1 MSNVRRHQLE
11 LPVAPAALLFA
22 LVPTLALAGLAY
34 WRFVLRR
41 SFSSFSVVA
50 LGIGLALAALVVA
63 VGSTYAF
70 KPLWPLRASNWL
82 VVAPL
87 VTYLAVIAF
96 VGVKDKLSF
105 VPLCIVAV
113 VGFAPLYL
121 IGFYAWL
128 LAACSFGDCL

>member
-1 MSNVRRHQLE
+1 ME

-22 LVPTLALAGLAY
+22 LVPTFALAGLAY

-41 SFSSFSVVA
+41 SFSSPSVVA
-50 LGIGLALAALVVA
+50 FAVGLALAALVIA

-70 KPLWPLRASNWL
+70 KPLWPLRASDWL

-87 VTYLAVIAF
+87 ATYFAAIAF
-96 VGVKDKLSF
+96 VGAKGKLSF
-105 VPLCIVAV
+105 VPLCIGTV
-113 VGFAPLYL
+113 VGIAPLYF